1 MGHEDIKTTLN
12 VYGHLLKRVPA
23 KTNPTQRHACDAGNK
38 LMWRICGEH
47 DLTY

>member
-23 KTNPTQRHACDAGNK
+23 KAEPAIGMLATLQAS
-38 LMWRICGEH
+38 
-47 DLTY
+47 